1 MNHHIVI
8 VDDDRDIVDIL
19 AEAFDGEGFETIT
32 FQDGAAALEHMLAD
46 PDPPALVLTDLVMP
60 GLSGG
65 LLVERLRAAFGPDL
79 PIVVMTA
86 SLHLSGFTTLDVQ
99 AFLSKPFDLNELLE
113 VAGDYVRAPSTIR
126 MRCR

>member
-1 MNHHIVI
+1 MSHHIVI

-19 AEAFDGEGFETIT
+19 AEAFAIEGFETIT

-46 PDPPALVLTDLVMP
+46 PPALVLTDLVMP

-65 LLVERLRAAFGPDL
+65 LLVECLRAAYGPDL
-79 PIVVMTA
+79 PILVMTA

-113 VAGDYVRAPSTIR
+113 VASGYVRIPTTIG
-126 MRCR
+126 MRYR